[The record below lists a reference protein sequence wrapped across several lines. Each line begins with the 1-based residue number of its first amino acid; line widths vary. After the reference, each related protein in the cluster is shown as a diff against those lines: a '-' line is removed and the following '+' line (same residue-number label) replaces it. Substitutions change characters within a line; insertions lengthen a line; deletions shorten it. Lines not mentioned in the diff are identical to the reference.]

1 MENKILNVTIIAGN
15 VHQLRLAANLTQ
27 SELAKLIHVST
38 SSINAWERGHTYPS
52 LINVLSICN
61 YFKVKVDDLIGVP
74 SMKNQRL
81 ICYTLP
87 VSYVTPQSEFV
98 IRRTQKHD

>member
-1 MENKILNVTIIAGN
+1 MLMGNKILNVTIIAGN

-27 SELAKLIHVST
+27 TELAKLIHVST

-74 SMKNQRL
+74 SMKN
-81 ICYTLP
+81 
-87 VSYVTPQSEFV
+87 
-98 IRRTQKHD
+98 